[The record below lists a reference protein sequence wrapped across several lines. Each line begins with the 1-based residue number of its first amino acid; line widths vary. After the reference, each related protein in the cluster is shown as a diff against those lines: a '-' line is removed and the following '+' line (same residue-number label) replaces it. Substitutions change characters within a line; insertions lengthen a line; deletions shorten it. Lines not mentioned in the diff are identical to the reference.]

1 MVFYAMQWII
11 VCFALQG
18 VAAKLYSLGDSFHYQ
33 HDVDNDLKN
42 ITLRPNQYFHFQ
54 INCIHFTKLFAIDAV
69 TKKTVEGIKISKD
82 GKIAS
87 GYVDDNATGT
97 QRICFRN
104 KLFICKCITLDI
116 KYVLHGRQRRD
127 IADVQFSI
135 NCGASSIVTEGVLLL
150 NTDYRNLSN
159 AQKSQI
165 VAKIYNY
172 VNVEK
177 RNILILENR
186 GSFYR
191 TGLENPRFI
200 SFGLGDAKD
209 AKTDTTV
216 VKFLASCDALAGT
229 DSRITKF
236 KTEGPS
242 GQISNHLG
250 YPLISWYFITGTLIP
265 LTTTSLPR

>member
-1 MVFYAMQWII
+1 MDFFAMQWII
-11 VCFALQG
+11 FCVALHS
-18 VAAKLYSLGDSFHYQ
+18 VAAKLSRREDSFHHQ
-33 HDVDNDLKN
+33 LDVDKDPKS
-42 ITLRPNQYFHFQ
+42 ITLRPNEYFHLQ
-54 INCIHFTKLFAIDAV
+54 INCTYFTKQLAIDAKTGKTIDWMKI
-69 TKKTVEGIKISKD
+69 TKN

-87 GYVDDNATGT
+87 GYVDDNATGK

-104 KLFICKCITLDI
+104 KFFICKCITVNI
-116 KYVLHGRQRRD
+116 VKVLHDRRRRD
-127 IADVQFSI
+127 IADVEFSI
-135 NCGASSIVTEGVLLL
+135 SCGGSRSVTEGVLLL
-150 NTDYRNLSN
+150 NTDYYNLSN
-159 AQKSQI
+159 AQKSEI
-165 VAKIYNY
+165 VTKVYNY
-172 VNVEK
+172 VNIEK

-209 AKTDTTV
+209 AKTNTAV
-216 VKFLASCDALAGT
+216 VKFLASCNALPGT

-236 KTEGPS
+236 KTEGPT

-250 YPLISWYFITGTLIP
+250 YPLISWYFITGTIIP